1 MTSLSY
7 LAYGLT
13 QHHQHL
19 QRIHHQAKLAQEE
32 LFQEKRKAI
41 QAEHIRWTAE
51 SRTNAAVLLQ
61 RIYRGRRARIR
72 IQKALEFEQQMQ
84 ELQTHWLCNKK
95 PPSLKAFAPEEFY
108 GLDPFTATNP
118 YV

>member
-13 QHHQHL
+13 QHQQHL
-19 QRIHHQAKLAQEE
+19 QRIHHRAKLAQEE

-51 SRTNAAVLLQ
+51 SRTNAAILLQ
-61 RIYRGRRARIR
+61 RIYRGRLARVR
-72 IQKALEFEQQMQ
+72 VQKALEFEQQMQ
-84 ELQTHWLCNKK
+84 ELQDHWLCNSKR
-95 PPSLKAFAPEEFY
+95 LHRAFKPEEFY
-108 GLDPFTATNP
+108 GFDPFTATNP